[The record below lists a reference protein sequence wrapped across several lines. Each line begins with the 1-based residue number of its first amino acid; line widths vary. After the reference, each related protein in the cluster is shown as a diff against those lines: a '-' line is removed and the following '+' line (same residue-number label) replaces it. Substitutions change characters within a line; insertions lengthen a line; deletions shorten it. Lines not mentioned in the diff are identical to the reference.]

1 MNVHRREADGTLL
14 PDGREGFSME
24 TETRSAPMPMILGIV
39 GGLLLMIGTLLN
51 WVTAS
56 FNDDKIVAE
65 LGIDPSRIPAG
76 FRAQVARVTGWDL
89 QAGKWLLV
97 VGVVVVVASALLV
110 IASSRRA
117 VAFVVIFGGAV
128 GGSMALYK
136 ATAGKDGMVDDAAR
150 ALTGAPLPGNLSAYV
165 SITVGIGLWLCV
177 AGGAVAIIA
186 GIMAMVTGGPSAT
199 PTAVMPSGPI
209 PAVEPPAAP
218 PPGVAPG
225 VEPPVEP
232 PAVAPPAAPAAGS
245 GTGMPP
251 EDDPSGTA

>member
-1 MNVHRREADGTLL
+1 
-14 PDGREGFSME
+14 ME
-24 TETRSAPMPMILGIV
+24 TETPSSPVPMILGIV
-39 GGLLLMIGTLLN
+39 GGLLLVIGTLLN

-56 FNDDKIVAE
+56 FNVDKIVAE
-65 LGIDPSRIPAG
+65 LGIDPNRIPAE

-110 IASSRRA
+110 VASSRRA

-165 SITVGIGLWLCV
+165 SISIGIGLWLCV

-186 GIMAMVTGGPSAT
+186 GIMAMMTRAPSVT
-199 PTAVMPSGPI
+199 PTAEMPSGSIPPPLPASDAGLGTSGVGGSLMPPVEVA
-209 PAVEPPAAP
+209 PAVEPP
-218 PPGVAPG
+218 V
-225 VEPPVEP
+225 VEPPV
-232 PAVAPPAAPAAGS
+232 APPGS
-245 GTGMPP
+245 GVPAPEEDPP
-251 EDDPSGTA
+251 GTS